1 MGAPLALVHGRDVPL
16 QQLRWLRAGPLM
28 AALDGVDLR
37 YIRLGQVELVRRIYV
52 ALRDRNWNTIPGVVS
67 GLELEERPDS
77 FDVRF
82 SVRHTSHD
90 TDFSWQGTISG
101 APEGHISFTM
111 DGRGERDL
119 LYNRIGFCV
128 LQPWRESAGRPFRGV
143 TPDGPVS
150 GTLPELVGPQRFEN
164 GVYVPLF
171 PSVSRLE
178 IDLAAGPVAVLE
190 FEGDLFETEDQR
202 NWSDASFK
210 TYCTPLALGF
220 PRELKQG
227 QTLTQTVIVHAEGSE
242 AEGPPASS
250 RLEIGGPTGARVP
263 AVGLGLAAAGP
274 SEAEAALLGALA
286 PAHLRAEVHLADPG
300 WPELLSRALGACA
313 ACQGAALELALF
325 LRLEDA
331 AELDRLRAALA
342 AATVARVL
350 VVPEGAETVTPEET
364 TPPEFVALVR
374 ERLALDGVP
383 VAGGTDMYFC
393 ELNRTKPQVAEMD
406 GVFWSVNPQ
415 VHAFDDV
422 SLLETLEAQGEQVR
436 AAKAFA
442 PGKQVFVGPVTLK
455 RRYNVNATVAE
466 EEVAG
471 TLPDSVD
478 PRQASLLGA
487 AWTIASAKH
496 LAEEGADAV
505 TYFETTGWRG
515 VAQGDGPPPLPA
527 EFPARAGEAFPLYHA
542 VADVCAL
549 RGAAVLACTSGRPL
563 AFAGLAASHDGGMTV
578 LVANLSPKTQT
589 VQLAGLGG
597 AATVRRLNE
606 ETAEQARLEPARFR
620 DATEPL
626 SPGGMIEL
634 APYET
639 VRIDSKG
646 ATT

>member
-1 MGAPLALVHGRDVPL
+1 MRTISPLELVHGRNEPL

-28 AALDGVDLR
+28 VALDRVDLR
-37 YIRLGQVELVRRIYV
+37 YIKLDQVELARRIYV

-67 GLELEERPDS
+67 GLEVEEHPDS

-82 SVRHTSHD
+82 SMRHTSND

-101 APEGHISFTM
+101 TPEGHIKFVM
-111 DGRGERDL
+111 EGRGERDL

-128 LQPWRESAGRPFRGV
+128 LQPWREGAGRPFRGV

-178 IDLAAGPVAVLE
+178 IDFAAGPVAVFE

-227 QTLTQTVIVHAEGSE
+227 QTLTQTVVVHAEGLE
-242 AEGPPASS
+242 ADGASAGS
-250 RLEIGGPTGARVP
+250 RLEVGLPTGVRVP

-274 SEAEAALLGALA
+274 SQAEAALLAALA
-286 PAHLRAEVHLADPG
+286 PAHLRANVHLADPA
-300 WPELLSRALGACA
+300 WRELLARALDACGKA
-313 ACQGAALELALF
+313 AAALELALF
-325 LRLEDA
+325 LRPEDG
-331 AELDRLRAALA
+331 AALDELRDGLA
-342 AATVARVL
+342 GATIARVL
-350 VVPEGAETVTPEET
+350 VVPEGAQTVTTEET
-364 TPPEFVALVR
+364 TPPELVALVR
-374 ERLALDGVP
+374 ERLAFDAVP
-383 VAGGTDMYFC
+383 IAGGTDMYFC
-393 ELNRTKPQVAEMD
+393 ELNRTKPQVAAMD
-406 GVFWSVNPQ
+406 GIFWSINPQ
-415 VHAFDDV
+415 VHAFDDI

-436 AAKAFA
+436 AAKAFVS
-442 PGKQVFVGPVTLK
+442 GKRVFVGPVTLK

-496 LAEEGADAV
+496 LAEEGADAI

-515 VAQGDGPPPLPA
+515 VVQGDKPPSLPA
-527 EFPARAGEAFPLYHA
+527 EFPANAGEAFPLYHA

-549 RGAAVLACTSGRPL
+549 RGAEILACTSGRPL
-563 AFAGLAASHDGGMTV
+563 AFAGLAARHDGGTTV
-578 LVANLSPKTQT
+578 LLANLSPTTQT
-589 VQLAGLGG
+589 VQLTGLDGD
-597 AATVRRLNE
+597 ATVRRLNE
-606 ETAEQARLEPARFR
+606 ETAEQARLEPTRFR
-620 DATEPL
+620 NDGVKPLATR
-626 SPGGMIEL
+626 MIEL

-639 VRIDSKG
+639 VRIDNKE
-646 ATT
+646 